1 MEVPEE
7 IADEPPSV
15 KLVYL
20 MLKDEQGTMSQHEV
34 ADRVE
39 MDVRQ
44 TRAALATLRQYGLV
58 EERPNLRDLREK
70 QYGVVGR

>member
-20 MLKDEQGTMSQHEV
+20 ILEDEQGMMSQQEV
-34 ADRVE
+34 ANRVE

-44 TRAALATLRQYGLV
+44 TRAALATLDQYGVV

-70 QYGVVGR
+70 QYVVSSE

>member
-7 IADEPPSV
+7 IADAPPSA

-20 MLKDEQGTMSQHEV
+20 VLEGTDGPISQHEL
-34 ADRVE
+34 ADRANL
-39 MDVRQ
+39 DVRQ
-44 TRAALATLRQYGLV
+44 ARAALATLDQYDVV

-70 QYGVVGR
+70 HYEVT

>member
-20 MLKDEQGTMSQHEV
+20 VLEATEDPVSQHEL
-34 ADRVE
+34 ADRANL
-39 MDVRQ
+39 DVRQ
-44 TRAALATLRQYGLV
+44 TRAALATLNQYEVV

-70 QYGVVGR
+70 HYKIE

>member
-1 MEVPEE
+1 VEVPEE

-20 MLKDEQGTMSQHEV
+20 ILEDEKGTMSQQEV

-44 TRAALATLRQYGLV
+44 TRAALATLNQYEVV

-70 QYGVVGR
+70 HYEIG